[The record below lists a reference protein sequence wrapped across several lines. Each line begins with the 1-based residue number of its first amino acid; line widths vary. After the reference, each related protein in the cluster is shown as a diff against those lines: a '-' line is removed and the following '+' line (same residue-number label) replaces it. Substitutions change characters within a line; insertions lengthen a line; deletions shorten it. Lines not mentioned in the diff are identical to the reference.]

1 MFCGNCGKQID
12 DNVLTCPYCKWVVT
26 VMQDNNS
33 PTVKVSNE
41 KQILMISERVPE
53 LTLVQIVTNT
63 NLEMEEA
70 EIAIKKLVDK
80 GIAKESLNSSEE
92 KIYIFNNEAYKH
104 LEENRAEEEK
114 LKEEGG
120 GGWGII
126 GFIIIVVLIIIVEK
140 TCVG

>member
-12 DNVLTCPYCKWVVT
+12 DNVLACPYCKWVVT
-26 VMQDNNS
+26 VMPDNNT
-33 PTVKVSNE
+33 PTIKVSDE

-80 GIAKESLNSSEE
+80 GIAKETVNSTGE
-92 KIYIFNNEAYKH
+92 KIYIFNNEAYWKS
-104 LEENRAEEEK
+104 
-114 LKEEGG
+114 GG
-120 GGWGII
+120 
-126 GFIIIVVLIIIVEK
+126 K
-140 TCVG
+140 TAALTATLWYCPTPPTYCSALFPFPS